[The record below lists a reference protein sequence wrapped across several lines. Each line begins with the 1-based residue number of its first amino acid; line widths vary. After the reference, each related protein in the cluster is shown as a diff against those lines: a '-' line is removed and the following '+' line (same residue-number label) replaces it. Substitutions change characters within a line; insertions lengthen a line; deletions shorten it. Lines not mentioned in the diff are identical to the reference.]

1 MGPRKNLE
9 YRPRRAVS
17 RLAKA
22 RRDNRGVEE
31 KPGVAFEFGVGVDAP
46 EEAHVPTMGGRL
58 DSIPVEVCL
67 NSSVEERV
75 SFACR
80 KLVRSTDSWDNHEDS
95 HRTVGHPRHRRWRN
109 ILFESRTLLQY
120 TSWRDSILVLEMVGR
135 DGQLGAY

>member
-17 RLAKA
+17 RFAKA

-31 KPGVAFEFGVGVDAP
+31 KPGVAFESGVGVDAP
-46 EEAHVPTMGGRL
+46 EEADVPTMGGRL

-75 SFACR
+75 SFAC
-80 KLVRSTDSWDNHEDS
+80 KILVRNTDSWDNHEDS
-95 HRTVGHPRHRRWRN
+95 HRAVGHRRHRRLRN
-109 ILFESRTLLQY
+109 ILFELQTLLRY
-120 TSWRDSILVLEMVGR
+120 TNWRGSILVLEMV
-135 DGQLGAY
+135 